1 MSNNTPENSEN
12 REWSLDLTNYGWETE
27 SRLSSANDNRDC
39 FEPLGSVLFR
49 VIKSC
54 DARRKGAP
62 EGRGRGELLEL
73 LTGGGGE
80 ATSKRNLF

>member
-1 MSNNTPENSEN
+1 MENETKEVREN
-12 REWSLDLTNYGWETE
+12 DWSLDLTNYGWETN
-27 SRLSSANDNRDC
+27 SGLSSANDNRDC

-62 EGRGRGELLEL
+62 EGRGRGELLER
-73 LTGGGGE
+73 LTDMGE
-80 ATSKRNLF
+80 NASKRNLF